1 MKNTTQAKPSAWSL
15 AEEVP
20 EGADLGSLHAP
31 VTKKVPS
38 WCDGKSSSGSWM
50 VSAAKTSGGVD
61 WRPWVV
67 PTESRAAHIQ

>member
-1 MKNTTQAKPSAWSL
+1 MKNTTQAEPSAWSL
-15 AEEVP
+15 ADVS
-20 EGADLGSLHAP
+20 EGTDFGSLGP
-31 VTKKVPS
+31 GDKEGSS
-38 WCDGKSSSGSWM
+38 WCDGKGSSGSWM